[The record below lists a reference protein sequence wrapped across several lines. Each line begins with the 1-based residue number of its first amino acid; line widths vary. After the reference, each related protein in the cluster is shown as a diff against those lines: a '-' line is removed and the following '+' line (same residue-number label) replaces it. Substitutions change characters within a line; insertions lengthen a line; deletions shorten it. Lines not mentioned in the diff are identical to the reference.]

1 MKKTTRLLSILLGVG
16 AIVMFVLASVL
27 NLSIGWVIGLA
38 MLVVAVVVALMIA
51 FIESLLDGHEGNNI
65 GSYRIP
71 KI

>member
-1 MKKTTRLLSILLGVG
+1 MKKTMRLLSILLGIG

-27 NLSIGWVIGLA
+27 NLSVGWIIGLV
-38 MLVVAVVVALMIA
+38 MLIAAAVVALMIA